1 MKISLNRIFHYT
13 IASALALLLLY
24 VTSSGPVLR
33 FGYRDKVRYVP
44 VEGFYAPLFSGAE
57 ATHLLT
63 PLGLYLR
70 AWGVIIGIN
79 SYDGRMV
86 IVSEEYIRKM
96 QEQRTATPTPQP
108 ANQSPP

>member
-1 MKISLNRIFHYT
+1 MKIALNRIIHYT

-24 VTSSGPVLR
+24 VTSSGPALR
-33 FGYRDKVRYVP
+33 FVYRDKVRYVP
-44 VEGFYAPLFSGAE
+44 VEGFYAPLFSGAK
-57 ATHLLT
+57 TMHLLT

-70 AWGVIIGIN
+70 AWGVIVGIN

-96 QEQRTATPTPQP
+96 QKQQAATPTPQP
-108 ANQSPP
+108 ASQSSP